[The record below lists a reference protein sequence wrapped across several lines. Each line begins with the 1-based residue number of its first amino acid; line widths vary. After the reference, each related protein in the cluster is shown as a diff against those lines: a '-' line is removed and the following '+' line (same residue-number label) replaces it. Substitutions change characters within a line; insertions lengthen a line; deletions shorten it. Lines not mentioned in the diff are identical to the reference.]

1 MSSPTPR
8 PAQLRLATLT
18 VVLAGVLAACSP
30 WHDPAGSPGQGT
42 MDGMPMGDAPM
53 GTMHER
59 DPDDPPQD
67 QAPTPVEGAPQLEVR
82 ATEMAF
88 SPGEL
93 TLEAGEPVT
102 VTVTNDGDIFHDF
115 HLDIA
120 EVHLNIDPGEQATA
134 AITIDDPGT
143 YEAICTVP
151 GHANAGMVLT
161 IDVP

>member
-88 SPGEL
+88 SPDEL
-93 TLEAGEPVT
+93 TLEAGEP